1 MTTLLGL
8 LGQPKDNG
16 GAPRPPNT
24 GSITTR
30 DGVKLVW
37 ERFGT
42 VGPKLVFVHGWS
54 GSKHYW
60 DLNTRVSWGRGM
72 PHANHRR

>member
-24 GSITTR
+24 GNITTR